1 MDRSARHLCNNV
13 EGPSNTVENVLNL
26 LPFLSELRFEE
37 PLRRDFLYLESLHGL
52 FSGSRAPSP
61 GKALSGF
68 PARSRIS
75 LNMSEPEDSRHR
87 RPGLRPNA
95 AISNLMRVPETFCPA
110 SLGGKEAPA
119 GQHDGKEQKQ
129 RKERTAP
136 ASVFT
141 AADAQ
146 YPEAAWLET
155 EKDCIIFYSIDF
167 MKFGRRLQGI
177 EKLGLL

>member
-1 MDRSARHLCNNV
+1 MDRAARHLCNNV

-37 PLRRDFLYLESLHGL
+37 PLRRDFLLYLESLHGL

-95 AISNLMRVPETFCPA
+95 AISNLMRVPEELFVRLLWAAERLRQDNMTA
-110 SLGGKEAPA
+110 KSKSSG
-119 GQHDGKEQKQ
+119 
-129 RKERTAP
+129 RKEPHLHLFLQLPTR
-136 ASVFT
+136 
-141 AADAQ
+141 
-146 YPEAAWLET
+146 
-155 EKDCIIFYSIDF
+155 SIL
-167 MKFGRRLQGI
+167 RQ
-177 EKLGLL
+177 LGLKPRKTVLYFIQLIL